1 MKQMQKGFTLIELM
15 IVVAIIGILAAVAIP
30 AYQDYVVKAKL
41 SKVAS
46 AVDPI
51 KLAIAMNIQETGVL
65 PAFTL
70 ADNGD
75 WNTQGMSLGASGPT
89 KTTEVAKY
97 DLLASG
103 VIQVTLCSS
112 CIKGTI
118 DGALITWTPT
128 LGASAVTW
136 LAASANTDAVL
147 QSTISKW
154 K

>member
-30 AYQDYVVKAKL
+30 AYQDYVVKSKL
-41 SKVAS
+41 AKVAS
-46 AVDPI
+46 AVDPV
-51 KLAIAMNIQETGVL
+51 KLAIGMNIQETGVL

-70 ADNGD
+70 SDAGD

-97 DLLASG
+97 DLLANG
-103 VIQVTLCSS
+103 VIQVTLCTG
-112 CIKGTI
+112 CIKTAL
-118 DGALITWTPT
+118 DGALVTWTPT
-128 LGASAVTW
+128 PGASAITW
-136 LAASANTDAVL
+136 VVASTNVDPVL
-147 QSTISKW
+147 QSIIAKW